1 MATLCRIPAFHKLT
15 LSPLP
20 SRHTAHSH
28 YPNIPNSQTSIFAS
42 INKPRVR
49 KPVKSNADLCNDIR
63 EFLSM
68 AGLPQYHVPTTKELT
83 QHGRQDLA
91 NIVRRRGY
99 KFIRELLNS
108 EEGLGQDEKMKN
120 LVDDVS
126 SFSKA
131 FVMDGGLNSG
141 KDDGEFNSHRQTYI
155 AEESSIYPSLL
166 EKASNFIQNGE
177 LDSIEDSGFEF
188 LNQRNFKDVDGS
200 DGPQNAE
207 ELRPSTHKEQKEL
220 VLNHF
225 DGSQIS
231 NGKILSS
238 TQQLGHAVREISLL
252 KNDYAPA
259 EEATSSEDKGLLV
272 KTQKEENQADI
283 NHLKFMLHQKELE
296 LTRLKQQIE
305 EEKRTLSALQA
316 KAETEIRKAQKLIS
330 EKDAELNAAEESLSG
345 LKEVEIQYEVESESV
360 EVAGSFNGWHHKI
373 KMDPQLQ
380 ASSSIIDPSGVR
392 KCRLWRTVLWLYPGI
407 YEIKFV
413 VDGHWRTDPDRELV
427 TRGAIENNVL
437 RVER

>member
-20 SRHTAHSH
+20 SRHTTHCH
-28 YPNIPNSQTSIFAS
+28 YTNIPNCQTSIFAS

-49 KPVKSNADLCNDIR
+49 RPVKSNADLCNDIR

-68 AGLPQYHVPTTKELT
+68 AGLPQDHVPTTKELT

-108 EEGLGQDEKMKN
+108 EEGLGEDEKTKN

-131 FVMDGGLNSG
+131 FVMDGGLNCG
-141 KDDGEFNSHRQTYI
+141 KDDGEFNSHTQSYI

-188 LNQRNFKDVDGS
+188 LNQRNFKDVDG
-200 DGPQNAE
+200 PQNAE

-225 DGSQIS
+225 EGSQIS

-238 TQQLGHAVREISLL
+238 TQQLDHAVQEISLL
-252 KNDYAPA
+252 KNDYPPA

-316 KAETEIRKAQKLIS
+316 KAESEIRRAQKLIS
-330 EKDAELNAAEESLSG
+330 EKDAELSAAEESLSG
-345 LKEVEIQYEVESESV
+345 LKEVEIQYQVEGESV

>member
-200 DGPQNAE
+200 NGPQNAE

-220 VLNHF
+220 ILNHF

-238 TQQLGHAVREISLL
+238 TQQLDHAVREISLL

-330 EKDAELNAAEESLSG
+330 DKDAELNAAEESLSG
-345 LKEVEIQYEVESESV
+345 LKEVEIQYQVEGESV

-392 KCRLWRTVLWLYPGI
+392 KCRHWRTVLWLYPGI